1 MRRVSLCTLRFL
13 ETSAICAGTT
23 RTNLPADSKVAS
35 DLEDF
40 FSRYAVDTTGRMA
53 TINSFLKVAF
63 PHLVF
68 VGFYTV
74 REPGAMLQI
83 GPYQGP
89 VLATG
94 LIAFGKGVCG
104 TAAESRVTQIVA
116 DVSTCANYIPCD
128 DVTRSEIVVPVWG
141 RVLHGEA
148 GSEAPAVPAAAD
160 ASAAAEGAAAPAK
173 KVRSFIGA
181 LEASH
186 IAHTTQA
193 HPPVSKCPAHRR
205 ARHRQRG
212 ARGLRRR
219 RPGGARGHLREVVLS
234 PHICV
239 RWF

>member
-1 MRRVSLCTLRFL
+1 MKRVGLALSSPFFA
-13 ETSAICAGTT
+13 TSAVPYNSPNLCAD
-23 RTNLPADSKVAS
+23 RKVAS

-40 FSRYAVDTTGRMA
+40 FSRYAVDTAGRMA

-128 DVTRSEIVVPVWG
+128 DVTRSEIVVPVFG

-148 GSEAPAVPAAAD
+148 GSEAPAEPAGAGGP
-160 ASAAAEGAAAPAK
+160 AAAEGDAAPAK
-173 KVRSFIGA
+173 KVRTWTFHRCLESPNHARNSFTP
-181 LEASH
+181 LS
-186 IAHTTQA
+186 
-193 HPPVSKCPAHRR
+193 PRFCPAHC
-205 ARHRQRG
+205 G
-212 ARGLRRR
+212 A
-219 RPGGARGHLREVVLS
+219 GH
-234 PHICV
+234 
-239 RWF
+239 

>member
-141 RVLHGEA
+141 RVLHGEP
-148 GSEAPAVPAAAD
+148 GSEAPAVPVAAD
-160 ASAAAEGAAAPAK
+160 ATAAAEGAAAPAK

-181 LEASH
+181 LKQAISPIPLRLIPPYPSAQLIAVLDIDSEELAAFDDVDQEALE
-186 IAHTTQA
+186 A
-193 HPPVSKCPAHRR
+193 
-205 ARHRQRG
+205 
-212 ARGLRRR
+212 
-219 RPGGARGHLREVVLS
+219 
-234 PHICV
+234 ICA

>member
-1 MRRVSLCTLRFL
+1 M
-13 ETSAICAGTT
+13 
-23 RTNLPADSKVAS
+23 AS

-53 TINSFLKVAF
+53 TIYSFLKVAF
-63 PHLVF
+63 PHLIF

-94 LIAFGKGVCG
+94 LIAFGKGVSG

-148 GSEAPAVPAAAD
+148 GSEAPAAPAAAVD
-160 ASAAAEGAAAPAK
+160 GAAAPER
-173 KVRSFIGA
+173 KVRCSWVRLPFPIAGTTPLHWQLIAVLDIDSEELAAFDEVDREA
-181 LEASH
+181 LEA
-186 IAHTTQA
+186 
-193 HPPVSKCPAHRR
+193 
-205 ARHRQRG
+205 
-212 ARGLRRR
+212 
-219 RPGGARGHLREVVLS
+219 
-234 PHICV
+234 ICA